1 MDLIPV
7 VIGLGY
13 GDEGKGTT
21 VDYLCSEKP
30 VDYVVRFSGGPQTAH
45 NVVLADGREHTFA
58 QFGSGTLQGAGT
70 ILGSDT
76 LINPF
81 NMAQEAAH
89 LYALT
94 GSNPFANTY
103 ISENALLITPL
114 HSAANRQRE
123 LNRGGAAHGSCGE
136 GIGEARSYA
145 IYQTPDDP
153 IVVKDILNRKVL
165 ERKMSAYHTFL
176 CQTLPNFNAPSVFDD
191 ILEDYGF
198 LLEDHPV
205 NIVSDDFIAEL
216 MRNAEGRL
224 VFEGSQGILLDES
237 FGFHPHTTWSDIT
250 ATNAVKMAMAAG
262 YERSDLSI
270 HGIMRTY
277 MTRHGHGPM
286 PSEFIAEGW
295 ETQYP
300 EKHNAWGQFQGS
312 WRVGVLDL
320 PLLKYALEVQPCD
333 VLVMSHCD
341 IVPEHG
347 IPVVVGGFWEDLLP
361 PLAKDLTYQEEMTNM
376 LKAMSLTQGIISTV
390 PTVDELTAVVE
401 TALRTPVAIT
411 SYGPTAGD
419 KKRI

>member
-1 MDLIPV
+1 
-7 VIGLGY
+7 
-13 GDEGKGTT
+13 
-21 VDYLCSEKP
+21 
-30 VDYVVRFSGGPQTAH
+30 
-45 NVVLADGREHTFA
+45 
-58 QFGSGTLQGAGT
+58 
-70 ILGSDT
+70 
-76 LINPF
+76 
-81 NMAQEAAH
+81 
-89 LYALT
+89 
-94 GSNPFANTY
+94 
-103 ISENALLITPL
+103 
-114 HSAANRQRE
+114 
-123 LNRGGAAHGSCGE
+123 
-136 GIGEARSYA
+136 
-145 IYQTPDDP
+145 
-153 IVVKDILNRKVL
+153 
-165 ERKMSAYHTFL
+165 
-176 CQTLPNFNAPSVFDD
+176 
-191 ILEDYGF
+191 
-198 LLEDHPV
+198 
-205 NIVSDDFIAEL
+205 
-216 MRNAEGRL
+216 
-224 VFEGSQGILLDES
+224 
-237 FGFHPHTTWSDIT
+237 
-250 ATNAVKMAMAAG
+250 
-262 YERSDLSI
+262 
-270 HGIMRTY
+270 